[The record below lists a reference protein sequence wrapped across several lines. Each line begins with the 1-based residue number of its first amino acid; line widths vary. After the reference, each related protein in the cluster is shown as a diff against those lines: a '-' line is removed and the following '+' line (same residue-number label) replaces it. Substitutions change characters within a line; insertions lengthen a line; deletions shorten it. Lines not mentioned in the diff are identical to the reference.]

1 MSSDRFIPKE
11 KTLTVNGLSLVGSG
25 HPLLRILS
33 QKRMSTNTQ
42 RLGVGWRKK
51 KFQLMRRCCA
61 SLFFSFFRCVLP
73 MKTNDFC
80 RTCGCTR
87 SEKESRT
94 PPGITTTTTTTLN
107 NERCRLLRNWPSGER
122 KKKENKTK
130 IKTTDKTDKKDM
142 RCTVF
147 SPAAFSSL

>member
-51 KFQLMRRCCA
+51 KVPINEKMLRE
-61 SLFFSFFRCVLP
+61 SFFFVLP
-73 MKTNDFC
+73 VCLTD
-80 RTCGCTR
+80 
-87 SEKESRT
+87 
-94 PPGITTTTTTTLN
+94 
-107 NERCRLLRNWPSGER
+107 
-122 KKKENKTK
+122 ENK
-130 IKTTDKTDKKDM
+130 
-142 RCTVF
+142 
-147 SPAAFSSL
+147 